1 MKKGFFTLLISLTYL
16 SLALAQDCRVE
27 IVKASATNSIVL
39 ELNLKPTDQ
48 VRQISW
54 STGDSTARIE
64 VRQGGTYC
72 VKVLF
77 SNGCRADDCISVD
90 GLSNS
95 CQVEIKREVTN
106 AGLKLIAVPRP
117 EDAVA
122 AIKWSTG
129 EAGRAILV
137 KESGRYC
144 VGVRFTTGCTAEEC
158 VEVPRPDSTNCTVE
172 IKREVT
178 DAGLKLIA
186 VPRPEDAVASIKWST
201 GEEGRAILVKEPGKY
216 CVGVRFTT
224 GCTAEECVE
233 VPGRDCSVS
242 FERIQ
247 VDAGLQVNI
256 LPQPDTGIVA
266 VKWSTGD
273 TTRQIL
279 VTTPGKYCVR
289 IAYRNGCVAENCFH
303 LDEPCSA
310 HIRMARGKLGAKARG
325 IAPYTYLWSTGDSSE
340 IIEVKEQGEY
350 CLTITDATG
359 CLSSTCVKY
368 DPEVLQ
374 ELSWDATVNSP
385 EKVTNNHPGSLTPAE
400 TSAGTT
406 LIPDPIVFPNPSS
419 GMWNI
424 QLTINQSGI
433 FIVQIQDMQGKLH
446 VKKSIALSEGEQVIP
461 IDGSSLPPGYYI
473 TTIRSNTRNW
483 ALKTIKR

>member
-1 MKKGFFTLLISLTYL
+1 MMNLLTNKMTTMKKGFFTLLISLTYL

-186 VPRPEDAVASIKWST
+186 VPRPEDAVAAIKWST
-201 GEEGRAILVKEPGKY
+201 ESNQRAL
-216 CVGVRFTT
+216 
-224 GCTAEECVE
+224 
-233 VPGRDCSVS
+233 
-242 FERIQ
+242 
-247 VDAGLQVNI
+247 
-256 LPQPDTGIVA
+256 
-266 VKWSTGD
+266 
-273 TTRQIL
+273 
-279 VTTPGKYCVR
+279 
-289 IAYRNGCVAENCFH
+289 
-303 LDEPCSA
+303 
-310 HIRMARGKLGAKARG
+310 
-325 IAPYTYLWSTGDSSE
+325 
-340 IIEVKEQGEY
+340 
-350 CLTITDATG
+350 
-359 CLSSTCVKY
+359 
-368 DPEVLQ
+368 
-374 ELSWDATVNSP
+374 
-385 EKVTNNHPGSLTPAE
+385 
-400 TSAGTT
+400 
-406 LIPDPIVFPNPSS
+406 
-419 GMWNI
+419 
-424 QLTINQSGI
+424 
-433 FIVQIQDMQGKLH
+433 
-446 VKKSIALSEGEQVIP
+446 
-461 IDGSSLPPGYYI
+461 
-473 TTIRSNTRNW
+473 
-483 ALKTIKR
+483 

>member
-129 EAGRAILV
+129 E
-137 KESGRYC
+137 
-144 VGVRFTTGCTAEEC
+144 
-158 VEVPRPDSTNCTVE
+158 
-172 IKREVT
+172 
-178 DAGLKLIA
+178 
-186 VPRPEDAVASIKWST
+186 
-201 GEEGRAILVKEPGKY
+201 EGRAILVKEPGKY

-247 VDAGLQVNI
+247 VDAGLLVNI

-325 IAPYTYLWSTGDSSE
+325 IAPFTYLWSTGDSSE

-368 DPEVLQ
+368 YPEVLQ
-374 ELSWDATVNSP
+374 ALSWDATVNSP

-400 TSAGTT
+400 TSAGIT